1 MSNVFTLDS
10 FREEADREF
19 APVKLELGGDDAVVL
34 RNVLRIQKTRREEV
48 FQLLEK
54 LDSIAKDDE
63 GKQREED
70 DLDASEMEAMGDIAL
85 RMIELVADNDA
96 LGSRL
101 VDELRDDLALTLKVF
116 EAWMNATQP
125 GGSRALARLI
135 DEYGDCLVA
144 DLWEMYGVDLR
155 DIYLPESRLSPK
167 LALVLIKELPVGSR
181 FYAEK
186 RGGKQFRGWDESRY
200 ALVAIVNAVRAL
212 QYTYVAAHSKSKPKP
227 PDPFPTPQRTK
238 ARQIRK
244 AGSFAWMAAKQI
256 AAARKRKAQT

>member
-125 GGSRALARLI
+125 GEAER
-135 DEYGDCLVA
+135 
-144 DLWEMYGVDLR
+144 
-155 DIYLPESRLSPK
+155 SP
-167 LALVLIKELPVGSR
+167 A
-181 FYAEK
+181 
-186 RGGKQFRGWDESRY
+186 
-200 ALVAIVNAVRAL
+200 
-212 QYTYVAAHSKSKPKP
+212 
-227 PDPFPTPQRTK
+227 
-238 ARQIRK
+238 
-244 AGSFAWMAAKQI
+244 
-256 AAARKRKAQT
+256 